1 MVLLAALPA
10 LGLSLVTTYA
20 AHLVLV
26 CMFGLLTGVW
36 IAATSPL
43 LVRSVLNTA
52 ARVLLKSL
60 PRSCESVS
68 QVQSLKLSGD

>member
-43 LVRSVLNTA
+43 LVRSVLHA